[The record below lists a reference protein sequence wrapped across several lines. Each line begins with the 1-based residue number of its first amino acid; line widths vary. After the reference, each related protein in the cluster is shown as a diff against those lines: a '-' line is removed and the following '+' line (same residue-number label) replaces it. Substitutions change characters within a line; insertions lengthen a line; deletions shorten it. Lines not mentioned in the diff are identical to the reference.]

1 MGGSQRLCL
10 SLSELGSILVPQSRS
25 SQGRGCQQNNGTYR
39 GRDGLSETDLMG
51 CVEEQEHEM
60 TKMVRTYWFEERG
73 CNVAETA
80 VCLLSINFLLFR

>member
-1 MGGSQRLCL
+1 MALTG
-10 SLSELGSILVPQSRS
+10 
-25 SQGRGCQQNNGTYR
+25 

-80 VCLLSINFLLFR
+80 VCLLSINFLLFH